1 MSSMLNLEKLKE
13 ERGYREG
20 KKEVKRTSWGLFLNK
35 SECLKNTVELATLA
49 SLLSMITEIFMTM
62 LAFGK

>member
-1 MSSMLNLEKLKE
+1 MSSTRNLEKLKE
-13 ERGYREG
+13 EKDCREERKG
-20 KKEVKRTSWGLFLNK
+20 VKRTSWGLYLNK
-35 SECLKNTVELATLA
+35 LECLKNIVELATLA